1 MPFKIVRNDLTKMQV
16 DAIVNTAN
24 PKPKYS
30 SGTDTA
36 VYKAAGEEELLAERK
51 KIGYM
56 NEGEVAIT
64 PGFKLPAKYIIHAVS
79 PRYIDGNSGEENRL
93 RDCYKK
99 SLDLAVKHECKSVA
113 FPLIATGSFG
123 YPKEEGMRI
132 ALDEIN
138 TFLMKQDMLVY
149 LVVFDTAATK
159 LGLNLYPDL
168 EAYIDHNYVCD
179 KREEEYGDRYFGSI
193 RSDEPGYDAYRRE
206 RADMEERLKR
216 SPRNMQIGAPL
227 AQMDECSMAPCAPVC
242 KESKAFDEFDDD
254 YYGFLEE
261 NESALKERM
270 EHMSDTFQE
279 YLMYLISTKKLT
291 NAEVY
296 KKAIVTKQLF
306 SKIKLNPDY
315 HPDKATAMR
324 LCVGAR
330 LNLDETKDLLARAG
344 YALSPCDKRDII
356 FSFFIEHEVFD
367 MIEIDIALEEHG
379 LPCFIE

>member
-24 PKPKYS
+24 EAPIYS
-30 SGTDTA
+30 TGTDTA
-36 VYKAAGEEELLAERK
+36 VYKAAGEEELLAERR

-79 PRYIDGNSGEENRL
+79 PCYLDGNSGEEQKL

-99 SLDLAVKHECKSVA
+99 SLALAAEYKCKSIA
-113 FPLIATGSFG
+113 FPLIATGNFG

-138 TFLMKQDMLVY
+138 AFLMKQDMLVY
-149 LVVFDTAATK
+149 LVVFDTASTK
-159 LGLNLYPDL
+159 LGMSLYPDL
-168 EAYIDHNYVCD
+168 EAYIDHNYACD

-193 RSDEPGYDAYRRE
+193 RSNEPGYDAYRME
-206 RADMEERLKR
+206 RANIEERLKR
-216 SPRNMQIGAPL
+216 PSKNMQV
-227 AQMDECSMAPCAPVC
+227 ETCSMAPTFAPVC
-242 KESKAFDEFDDD
+242 KESDT
-254 YYGFLEE
+254 YYDFLEE
-261 NESALKERM
+261 NESALNERM
-270 EHMSDTFQE
+270 KHMSDTFQE
-279 YLMYLISTKKLT
+279 YLMYLISEKKLT
-291 NAEVY
+291 NVEVY
-296 KKAIVTKQLF
+296 KRAIVTKKLF
-306 SKIKLNPDY
+306 SKIKLNPNY

-324 LCVGAR
+324 LCIGAK
-330 LNLDETKDLLARAG
+330 LNMDETKDLLARAG

>member
-1 MPFKIVRNDLTKMQV
+1 MYALCERFFEVISLPEKGDITMPFKIVRNDLTKMQV

-79 PRYIDGNSGEENRL
+79 PHYIDGNYGEEKKL
-93 RDCYKK
+93 RDCYRK
-99 SLDLAVKHECKSVA
+99 SLQLAAKHECKSIA

-138 TFLMKQDMLVY
+138 AFLMKQDMLVY

-168 EAYIDHNYVCD
+168 EAYIDHNYVCK
-179 KREEEYGDRYFGSI
+179 KREEEYGDRYFGSV
-193 RSDEPGYDAYRRE
+193 RSNELGYDAYRRE
-206 RADMEERLKR
+206 HEALEVKLKC
-216 SPRNMQIGAPL
+216 SPNKMQISEAL
-227 AQMDECSMAPCAPVC
+227 DES
-242 KESKAFDEFDDD
+242 DND
-254 YYGFLEE
+254 YYDFLEE
-261 NESALKERM
+261 NESALEERM
-270 EHMSDTFQE
+270 KHMSDTFQE
-279 YLMYLISTKKLT
+279 YLMYLIGAKKLT

-296 KKAIVTKQLF
+296 KRAIVTKQLF
-306 SKIKLNPDY
+306 SKIKLNPEY

>member
-16 DAIVNTAN
+16 DVIVNTAN
-24 PKPKYS
+24 KKPIYS

-36 VYKAAGEEELLAERK
+36 VYKAAGEEELLNERR
-51 KIGYM
+51 KIGFM

-79 PRYIDGNSGEENRL
+79 PYYIDGTFDEEKKL
-93 RDCYKK
+93 RDCYRK
-99 SLDLAVKHECKSVA
+99 SLQLAEKYECKSIA

-138 TFLMKQDMLVY
+138 AFLMKQDMLIY
-149 LVVFDTAATK
+149 LVVFDTKATQ

-179 KREEEYGDRYFGSI
+179 KREEEYGDRYFGTV
-193 RSDEPGYDAYRRE
+193 RKDDPGYDAYRRQRDDLE
-206 RADMEERLKR
+206 KKLKR
-216 SPRNMQIGAPL
+216 VPHKMQIKDL
-227 AQMDECSMAPCAPVC
+227 AIEIDECI
-242 KESKAFDEFDDD
+242 KIESKCDSSLMLDDD
-254 YYGFLEE
+254 YFDSLEK
-261 NESALKERM
+261 NESALEERM
-270 EHMSDTFQE
+270 RHMTDTFQE
-279 YLMYLISTKKLT
+279 YLMYLIDSRNLS

-296 KKAIVTKQLF
+296 KRAIVTKQLF
-306 SKIKLNPDY
+306 SKIKLNPNY
-315 HPDKATAMR
+315 HPDKSTAMR
-324 LCVGAR
+324 LCVGAK

-356 FSFFIEHEVFD
+356 FSFFIERNIFD

-379 LPCFIE
+379 LPCFI

>member
-1 MPFKIVRNDLTKMQV
+1 MPFKIIRNDLTKMQV

-36 VYKAAGEEELLAERK
+36 VYKAAGEEELLVERK

-64 PGFKLPAKYIIHAVS
+64 SGFKLPAKYIIHAVS
-79 PRYIDGNSGEENRL
+79 PRYIDGNSGEESRL

-99 SLDLAVKHECKSVA
+99 SLALAVQHQCKSIA

-138 TFLMKQDMLVY
+138 AFLLKQDMLVY
-149 LVVFDTAATK
+149 LVMFDTASTK

-179 KREEEYGDRYFGSI
+179 KREEEYGDRYFGLV
-193 RSDEPGYDAYRRE
+193 RSNEPGYDTYHRE
-206 RADMEERLKR
+206 SASLEVKLKR
-216 SPRNMQIGAPL
+216 APMNMQIGGAIEKL
-227 AQMDECSMAPCAPVC
+227 SECSMTPCAPMC
-242 KESKAFDEFDDD
+242 KESKAFDEFDDE

-261 NESALKERM
+261 KESALEERM
-270 EHMSDTFQE
+270 QHMSDTFQE
-279 YLMYLISTKKLT
+279 YLLYLIGAKKLT

-296 KKAIVTKQLF
+296 KRAIVTKQLF
-306 SKIKLNPDY
+306 SKIKLNPEY
-315 HPDKATAMR
+315 HPDKSTAMR

>member
-56 NEGEVAIT
+56 DEGEAAIT

-93 RDCYKK
+93 RDCYRK
-99 SLDLAVKHECKSVA
+99 SLDLAMQHQCKSIA

-138 TFLMKQDMLVY
+138 AFLMKQDMLVY

-179 KREEEYGDRYFGSI
+179 KREEEYGDRYFGSV
-193 RSDEPGYDAYRRE
+193 RSNEPGYDAYRRDRE
-206 RADMEERLKR
+206 ALEIKLKR
-216 SPRNMQIGAPL
+216 SPNRMQIGNARADL
-227 AQMDECSMAPCAPVC
+227 KECSMASCAPIR
-242 KESKAFDEFDDD
+242 KGSKNYDAIDDD
-254 YYGFLEE
+254 YCDFLEE
-261 NESALKERM
+261 NESALEERM
-270 EHMSDTFQE
+270 KHMADTFQE
-279 YLMYLISTKKLT
+279 YLMYLIDVKKMT

-296 KKAIVTKQLF
+296 KRALVTKQLF

-367 MIEIDIALEEHG
+367 MIEIDIALGEHG

>member
-1 MPFKIVRNDLTKMQV
+1 MYALCERFFEVISLPEKGDITMPFKIVRNDLTKMQV

-79 PRYIDGNSGEENRL
+79 PHYIDGNYGEEKKL
-93 RDCYKK
+93 RDCYRK
-99 SLDLAVKHECKSVA
+99 SLQLAAKHECKSIA

-138 TFLMKQDMLVY
+138 AFLMKQDMLVY
-149 LVVFDTAATK
+149 LAVFDTAATK

-168 EAYIDHNYVCD
+168 EAYIDHNYVCK
-179 KREEEYGDRYFGSI
+179 KREEEYGDRYFGSV
-193 RSDEPGYDAYRRE
+193 RSNELGYDTYRRE
-206 RADMEERLKR
+206 HEDLEVKLKC
-216 SPRNMQIGAPL
+216 SSNKMQISEAL
-227 AQMDECSMAPCAPVC
+227 DES
-242 KESKAFDEFDDD
+242 DND
-254 YYGFLEE
+254 YYDFLEE
-261 NESALKERM
+261 NESALEERM
-270 EHMSDTFQE
+270 KHMSDTFQE
-279 YLMYLISTKKLT
+279 YLMYLIGAKKLT

-296 KKAIVTKQLF
+296 KRAIVTKQLF
-306 SKIKLNPDY
+306 SKIKLNPEY